1 MCDQYP
7 RAHRDPR
14 RSAICLLVLLCM
26 NIIVDLDWTLFDVA
40 AVRRA
45 LEDAEA
51 TEQWLQ
57 PEVWDTLNAADFFY
71 SDALPWLSEQRAA
84 GASLHL
90 LTLPKSRAATAV
102 VYQERKVLSS
112 GISEYV
118 DSYEVIGEC
127 KAEHIG
133 RWLIADDINVM
144 IDDRPSELQAVGARY
159 PEVALVRIRRPDT
172 KYADEPTPED
182 VLEISTLANF
192 DPSTVAQ

>member
-1 MCDQYP
+1 
-7 RAHRDPR
+7 
-14 RSAICLLVLLCM
+14 M

-40 AVRRA
+40 AVQRA

-71 SDALPWLSEQRAA
+71 SDALPWLSEQRAV
-84 GASLHL
+84 GTSLHL
-90 LTLPKSRAATAV
+90 LTLPKSRATTATT
-102 VYQERKVLSS
+102 YQERKVLSS

-118 DSYEVIGEC
+118 DSYEVIGER

-159 PEVALVRIRRPDT
+159 PEVVLVRIRRPDT
-172 KYADEPTPED
+172 KYADEPTPEG
-182 VLEISTLANF
+182 VLEISTLAHF